1 MSNQVWIAIL
11 VVIVVVAVLAGF
23 FLARLFRSTE
33 KTIGAAAAVAGD
45 GINAMAGIGNEAI
58 ATLKP
63 LTESTAQVI
72 TGVGDVT
79 KGAGAIVNSFAERLK
94 NKQKERVQLAAEN
107 AALLAQVEQL
117 KGRQVNAG
125 AIERQLQ
132 VAFFSIEGQ
141 FTSFKQEV
149 NGTAAG
155 GMLGLER
162 STSREYVGVVDATY
176 VMKIGVDLKKLE
188 FELKKGSNVVYVHGA
203 HEAENIGLT
212 GLKLDERFAEAR
224 TLFHKTALRASTVEV
239 LAIDDEFIGD
249 GRKHRDE
256 VLNQIQNSQLAS
268 SLAEANEKIAMGFF
282 NALMGGGRYEFI
294 AKREPMDERL
304 SFEQL
309 CEAINGD
316 LSRQIEELEENRNSA
331 ASRAELLDAE
341 ILEMA
346 VLSHRE
352 SAPVA
357 GSIG

>member
-125 AIERQLQ
+125 VIERQLQ

-141 FTSFKQEV
+141 FTSFKKEV
-149 NGTAAG
+149 SGTVVG

-162 STSREYVGVVDATY
+162 STSREYIGVIDAAY
-176 VMKIGVDLKKLE
+176 MMKIGVDLKKLG

-212 GLKLDERFAEAR
+212 GLELKPRMREAR
-224 TLFHKTALRASTVEV
+224 MLFEKSALLPKTIEILPTN
-239 LAIDDEFIGD
+239 DELLGD
-249 GRKHRDE
+249 FNQHYGD

-316 LSRQIEELEENRNSA
+316 LSRQIEELEENRTSA

-357 GSIG
+357 RSIG